1 MSAAWC
7 KFLDL
12 LKQSVITQALVTFCL
27 VLTCCIIWIRGQ
39 DPTTG
44 LYQLTVLVIGF
55 WFGSKIG
62 YNQGITALSAS
73 INSATAAQAVDPP
86 ASMVQPAL
94 INGSPDSLP
103 DPVLPGS
110 TEDRERMIK

>member
-1 MSAAWC
+1 MSSAWC
-7 KFLDL
+7 KFMDL

-73 INSATAAQAVDPP
+73 INTATAAQAANPP
-86 ASMVQPAL
+86 QATAIPAAMV
-94 INGSPDSLP
+94 GSPDSLP
-103 DPVLPGS
+103 PAILPGS
-110 TEDRERMIK
+110 TEDRERMS